1 MKRII
6 AIIALIVVSAISM
19 SAMDAIRIAGVSSS
33 TNVRNVT
40 LTLTVNV
47 YDASNTRLWT
57 SDVPDVYFDNQGV
70 FSFTLNPAEL
80 TYNPVYNVKVLNAS
94 GGTVL
99 FESRLDKIVLAQSQL
114 GANLDPSEI
123 NPDANFIF
131 GGVEVDNGNSR
142 AGIQKASNPTLM
154 MNDVFFLFNQS
165 GDRTFGVAMNG
176 DLMSAGIGIF
186 NDGLTVNNGTTELN
200 SATNINSTLTLNS
213 NAIFNQNV
221 ELKNTV
227 DLDNS
232 VNLHNL
238 VIGDFQD
245 GTIATAITPT
255 MPILNIG
262 TLTQIKTLINGVAG
276 QILYVVGNT
285 NGFTLQGVSFTVG
298 ATYICTAPNVWVCV
312 GKN

>member
-57 SDVPDVYFDNQGV
+57 IDVPSVYFDNQGV

-123 NPDANFIF
+123 NPDATFIF

-142 AGIQKASNPTLM
+142 AGIQKASNPTII

-176 DLMSAGIGIF
+176 DLMSAGNGVF

-262 TLTQIKTLINGVAG
+262 TLTQIKTLVNGVVG

-285 NGFTLQGVSFTVG
+285 NGYTLQGVSFTVG
-298 ATYICTAPNVWVCV
+298 ATYICTAPNVWV
-312 GKN
+312 

>member
-6 AIIALIVVSAISM
+6 AIIALIVISAISM

-57 SDVPDVYFDNQGV
+57 LDVPGVYFDNQGV
-70 FSFTLNPAEL
+70 FSFTVNPAEL

-123 NPDANFIF
+123 NPDETFIF
-131 GGVEVDNGNSR
+131 GGVEVDNGYSR
-142 AGIQKASNPTLM
+142 AGIQKVGGATIVSD
-154 MNDVFFLFNQS
+154 DVFFLYDNS
-165 GDRTFGVAMNG
+165 GIKTFGVAMNG
-176 DLMSAGIGIF
+176 DLLTAGEGLF
-186 NDGLTVNNGTTELN
+186 NNGLTVNNSPTVLN

-213 NAIFNQNV
+213 NAIFNQNADF
-221 ELKNTV
+221 KNTV

-238 VIGDFQD
+238 VVGDIQD
-245 GTIATAITPT
+245 GTTVTAITPT

-262 TLTQIKTLINGVAG
+262 TLTQIKTLVNGVVG

-285 NGFTLQGVSFTVG
+285 NGFTLQGVSFSVG
-298 ATYICTAPNVWVCV
+298 ATYICTASNVWVCV